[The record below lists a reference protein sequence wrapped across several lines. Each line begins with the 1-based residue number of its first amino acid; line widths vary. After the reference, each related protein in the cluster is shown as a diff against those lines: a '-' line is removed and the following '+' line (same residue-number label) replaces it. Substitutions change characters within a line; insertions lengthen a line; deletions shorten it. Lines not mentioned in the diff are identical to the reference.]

1 MKDLLVQWL
10 IQQIKSFLGFR
21 NSNYFI
27 VIVGALGVLTV
38 LAKEEAIK
46 ENEDAYSKIN
56 DAIDLLS
63 KTECIIV

>member
-21 NSNYFI
+21 YTNYFI

-63 KTECIIV
+63 KECTIV